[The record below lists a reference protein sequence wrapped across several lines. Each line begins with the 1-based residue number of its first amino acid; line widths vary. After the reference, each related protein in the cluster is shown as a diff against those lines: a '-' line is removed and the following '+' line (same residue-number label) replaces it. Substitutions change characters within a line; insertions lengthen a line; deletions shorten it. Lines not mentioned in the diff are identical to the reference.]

1 MAKRSVLEIESSL
14 AQTLLQAA
22 DETDFITAFESL
34 KWMSIS
40 SIDFQIRILPQRALT
55 SFLKM
60 LLVVLRSHRDFELVQ
75 SYLAAFLRIHR
86 NKLWTSDAE
95 AEDLEK
101 TLDELRNELRSS
113 WERMDQL
120 LLDNASMIQWIKT
133 ALL

>member
-1 MAKRSVLEIESSL
+1 
-14 AQTLLQAA
+14 
-22 DETDFITAFESL
+22 
-34 KWMSIS
+34 MSIS

-75 SYLAAFLRIHR
+75 AYLAAFLRIHR

-95 AEDLEK
+95 TENLEK